1 MNTKRMVATLASLA
15 IAAVGPSLALAQA
28 YPTKPVRL
36 VVPFPP
42 GGSTDIVARIV
53 AQKLGERLGQ
63 QVVVE
68 NRGGAGG
75 TIGTEAVAK
84 SAADGHTLV
93 LATTSTHVVAP
104 SVYAKIGYDPVKDFA
119 PISLLAV
126 TPYLLVVNP
135 DVKVTSLQ
143 EFVGYAKARPGKLN
157 YASAGTGST
166 THLAMEMLKSAAG
179 LYIVHIPYNG
189 NGPAGTAVIAGQV
202 EVLFGSLPA
211 VLPHAKSGRVRPLAV
226 GTPKRSPSL
235 PEVPTVAESGFA
247 GFDASLW
254 LAIMAPAGTPPAVI
268 DRLHKEILA
277 AIAAPDAADALNKAG
292 AEPIT
297 STPAELAGM
306 VKDGVEVRESRQ
318 AGGREGRMIAARWLV
333 SLAAVAPMLAAA
345 RATRPAR
352 RSSRSHRGRLPH
364 GAAEDRRGQHFA
376 VEARVCAKGAS
387 PAPTAL
393 RVDADMPAHRHGM
406 NYLAKVSPKG
416 EVS

>member
-1 MNTKRMVATLASLA
+1 MKRSTAGKVARAMILALGTLASHA
-15 IAAVGPSLALAQA
+15 ALAQA
-28 YPTKPVRL
+28 YPAKPVRL

-53 AQKLGERLGQ
+53 AQKLSDRLGQ

-75 TIGTEAVAK
+75 TIGAEAVAK
-84 SAADGHTLV
+84 APPDGYTLV
-93 LATTSTHVVAP
+93 VGTTSTHAVAP
-104 SVYAKIGYDPVKDFA
+104 SVYGKIGYDPVKDFA
-119 PISLLAV
+119 PISLIAV

-135 DVKVTSLQ
+135 SVNVKSLQ
-143 EFVGYAKARPGKLN
+143 EFVGYVKARPGKLN

-202 EVLFGSLPA
+202 EILFGSLPA

-235 PEVPTVAESGFA
+235 PDVPTVAESGFP

-254 LAIMAPAGTPPAVI
+254 LAIMAPAGTPAPIVDRLQREIHAVI
-268 DRLHKEILA
+268 A
-277 AIAAPDAADALNKAG
+277 SPDTADALNKAG

-297 STPAELAGM
+297 STPAELAAM
-306 VKDGVEVRESRQ
+306 VKDGVEKYGKVVKQ
-318 AGGREGRMIAARWLV
+318 AGVKPE
-333 SLAAVAPMLAAA
+333 
-345 RATRPAR
+345 
-352 RSSRSHRGRLPH
+352 
-364 GAAEDRRGQHFA
+364 
-376 VEARVCAKGAS
+376 
-387 PAPTAL
+387 
-393 RVDADMPAHRHGM
+393 
-406 NYLAKVSPKG
+406 
-416 EVS
+416 

>member
-1 MNTKRMVATLASLA
+1 MTKTAAWALANAMILALGTLASHA
-15 IAAVGPSLALAQA
+15 ALAQA
-28 YPTKPVRL
+28 YPAKPIRL

-53 AQKLGERLGQ
+53 AQKLSDRLGQ

-75 TIGTEAVAK
+75 TIGAEAVAK
-84 SAADGHTLV
+84 APPDGYTLV
-93 LATTSTHVVAP
+93 VGTTSTHAVAP
-104 SVYAKIGYDPVKDFA
+104 SVYGKIGYDPVKDFA
-119 PISLLAV
+119 PISLIAV

-135 DVKVTSLQ
+135 SVNVKSLQ
-143 EFVGYAKARPGKLN
+143 EFVGYVKARPGKLN

-202 EVLFGSLPA
+202 EILFGSLPA

-235 PEVPTVAESGFA
+235 PDVPTVAESGFP

-254 LAIMAPAGTPPAVI
+254 LAIMAPAGTPAPIVDRLQKEIHAVI
-268 DRLHKEILA
+268 A
-277 AIAAPDAADALNKAG
+277 SPDTADALNKAG

-297 STPAELAGM
+297 STPAELAAM
-306 VKDGVEVRESRQ
+306 VKDGVEKYGKVVKQ
-318 AGGREGRMIAARWLV
+318 AGVKPE
-333 SLAAVAPMLAAA
+333 
-345 RATRPAR
+345 
-352 RSSRSHRGRLPH
+352 
-364 GAAEDRRGQHFA
+364 
-376 VEARVCAKGAS
+376 
-387 PAPTAL
+387 
-393 RVDADMPAHRHGM
+393 
-406 NYLAKVSPKG
+406 
-416 EVS
+416 